1 MDCRIIEVV
10 RPGVGKVRDL
20 PFPELSSVDQEF
32 WVLVD
37 GVSLRDIG
45 REGENRLRAAVDAL
59 EDAAFAKLTS
69 LFEEL
74 GNLNLEKAEIFF
86 RKQKEIWEIASGDPE
101 FSAENTFRTVA
112 ELAASADP
120 ENGLGL
126 SGV

>member
-20 PFPELSSVDQEF
+20 PSSELSSLNQEY

-45 REGENRLRAAVDAL
+45 PEGENRLRAAVDAL
-59 EDAAFAKLTS
+59 EDAVFAKLAA
-69 LFEEL
+69 LLEEL
-74 GNLNLEKAEIFF
+74 GNLNLERAEVFF

-101 FSAENTFRTVA
+101 FLAANTFTTVA
-112 ELAASADP
+112 ELAAAADP
-120 ENGLGL
+120 ENGLSL
-126 SGV
+126 PGV